1 MFSIRIVSK
10 GKETIHNNKVKEI
23 PCPFPPLEHGLTRKA
38 NGAQNGDRKLLE
50 RKFERQNRE
59 KKFNR
64 IESSTYVLRLA
75 GLYRATWLAWKPPRE
90 QERRKNLSRIRE
102 SLGEKFWN

>member
-10 GKETIHNNKVKEI
+10 DKETTNSNKVRGI
-23 PCPFPPLEHGLTRKA
+23 PCPFPPLEHELTRKA

-59 KKFNR
+59 KRFNR
-64 IESSTYVLRLA
+64 IEKHENSTYVLRLA
-75 GLYRATWLAWKPPRE
+75 GLETSTRTGKEEKSIARA
-90 QERRKNLSRIRE
+90 
-102 SLGEKFWN
+102 LGENFGIK